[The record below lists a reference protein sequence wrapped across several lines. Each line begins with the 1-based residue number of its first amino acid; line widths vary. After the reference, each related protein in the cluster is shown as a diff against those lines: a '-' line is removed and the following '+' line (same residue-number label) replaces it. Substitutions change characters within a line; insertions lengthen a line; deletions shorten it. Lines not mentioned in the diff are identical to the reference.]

1 VFSGKDCPLIVLV
14 ICVPV
19 IKPLIVAVP
28 PVLENVFDAGAKTLT
43 GKNGVIDHPKSDDI
57 DQSFSFA

>member
-1 VFSGKDCPLIVLV
+1 MIDIFNESVTTERFSITPVTTGVF
-14 ICVPV
+14 
-19 IKPLIVAVP
+19 
-28 PVLENVFDAGAKTLT
+28 